1 MKPAPRFA
9 SSQNVSEHA
18 GQKKSPKKAKKIGG
32 KGLAEIPEGLEGAEN
47 DELVMDLPSKP
58 SYFNMFDD
66 DEIDSEEE
74 MVAGE
79 NNYIE
84 IDCLPLEG
92 QPRPQAAAVEENK
105 QPAA

>member
-1 MKPAPRFA
+1 MA
-9 SSQNVSEHA
+9 
-18 GQKKSPKKAKKIGG
+18 
-32 KGLAEIPEGLEGAEN
+32 
-47 DELVMDLPSKP
+47 MDLPSKP

-66 DEIDSEEE
+66 AEVDSEEE

-92 QPRPQAAAVEENK
+92 QPRP
-105 QPAA
+105 

>member
-1 MKPAPRFA
+1 
-9 SSQNVSEHA
+9 
-18 GQKKSPKKAKKIGG
+18 
-32 KGLAEIPEGLEGAEN
+32 
-47 DELVMDLPSKP
+47 MDLPSKP

-66 DEIDSEEE
+66 AAVDSEEE

-92 QPRPQAAAVEENK
+92 
-105 QPAA
+105 

>member
-1 MKPAPRFA
+1 MGYVPPKIEKPALAKIPEKEDEN
-9 SSQNVSEHA
+9 QEEE
-18 GQKKSPKKAKKIGG
+18 KKSVGHGA
-32 KGLAEIPEGLEGAEN
+32 AEI
-47 DELVMDLPSKP
+47 DEDNFELPDKP

-66 DEIDSEEE
+66 EEIDSEEE

-92 QPRPQAAAVEENK
+92 Q
-105 QPAA
+105 

>member
-1 MKPAPRFA
+1 MA
-9 SSQNVSEHA
+9 
-18 GQKKSPKKAKKIGG
+18 
-32 KGLAEIPEGLEGAEN
+32 
-47 DELVMDLPSKP
+47 MDLPSKP

-66 DEIDSEEE
+66 EEINSEEE

-92 QPRPQAAAVEENK
+92 QPRNQAPAVAEENK
-105 QPAA
+105 

>member
-1 MKPAPRFA
+1 M
-9 SSQNVSEHA
+9 NVSEQA
-18 GQKKSPKKAKKIGG
+18 GLKKLPKKAKKIGG
-32 KGLAEIPEGLEGAEN
+32 EGLADIPENGEGSEN
-47 DELVMDLPSKP
+47 DEMAMDLPDKP

-66 DEIDSEEE
+66 ADIDSEEE

-84 IDCLPLEG
+84 IDGLPLDG
-92 QPRPQAAAVEENK
+92 QPRPQAAAAEENK